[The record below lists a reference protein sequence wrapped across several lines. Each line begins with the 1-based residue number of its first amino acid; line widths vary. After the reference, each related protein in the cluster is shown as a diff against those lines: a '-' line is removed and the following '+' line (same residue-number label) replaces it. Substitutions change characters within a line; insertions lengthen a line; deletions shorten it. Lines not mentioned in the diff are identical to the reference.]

1 MKRQFKPLITFTKD
15 YQNKAD
21 IILRDHLAMERT
33 KLANERTLLSYLR
46 ASLYLLL
53 GGIAL
58 LGLKD
63 FQDLKFL
70 GYIAL
75 SLSAL
80 LIIVGTIRFLQ
91 LKKQLERF
99 YVPINNDENN

>member
-1 MKRQFKPLITFTKD
+1 MKRQFKKLVTFTKD
-15 YQNKAD
+15 YQNKED
-21 IILRDHLAMERT
+21 IILRDHLSMERT

-46 ASLYLLL
+46 TSLYLLL
-53 GGIAL
+53 GGVAL

-80 LIIVGTIRFLQ
+80 LIIVGTVRFIQ

-99 YVPINNDENN
+99 YVPIDEDENN